1 MENRNLQRNI
11 FERAH
16 PFLYA
21 SDNIYLL
28 LQVKLVILHFLRTRT
43 KPFSKMRV
51 MKIPLLVRLTNQ
63 KKR

>member
-1 MENRNLQRNI
+1 MGYRNLQRNI
-11 FERAH
+11 LERAH

-28 LQVKLVILHFLRTRT
+28 LQVKLVIPHFLRTRT
-43 KPFSKMRV
+43 KPLSEVRA
-51 MKIPLLVRLTNQ
+51 MKILLLVRLTNQ